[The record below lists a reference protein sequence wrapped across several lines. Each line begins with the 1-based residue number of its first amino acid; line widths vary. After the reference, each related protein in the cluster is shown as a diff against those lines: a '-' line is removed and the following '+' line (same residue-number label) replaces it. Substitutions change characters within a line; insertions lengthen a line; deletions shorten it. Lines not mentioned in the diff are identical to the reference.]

1 MNPCTFFKCLADDV
15 RLKLLLLIA
24 RVEEACVCD
33 LMTALNIDQPKT
45 SRNLAKLRQCGILL
59 DERRGKWM
67 FYRLNPELP
76 DWVYDVIQQTA
87 QKNPIYLDE
96 SLSKLTECQT
106 QSAKCC

>member
-1 MNPCTFFKCLADDV
+1 MNPCTLFKCLADDV
-15 RLKLLLLIA
+15 RLKLLLLVA

-33 LMTALNIDQPKT
+33 LMTALDIDQPKT
-45 SRNLAKLRQCGILL
+45 SRNLAKLRQCGVLL

-76 DWVYDVIQQTA
+76 DWVCHVIQETA
-87 QKNPIYLDE
+87 QKNPVYLDE
-96 SLSKLTECQT
+96 SLSKLLMCQT

>member
-1 MNPCTFFKCLADDV
+1 MNPCTLFKCLADDV

-33 LMTALNIDQPKT
+33 LMTALDIDQPKT

-76 DWVYDVIQQTA
+76 DWALQVIQETA

-96 SLSKLTECQT
+96 SLAKLTVCQT